1 MASACA
7 GPPGVVASPSPTST
21 RRPSSSPPSPTSSIP
36 TPKVTP
42 SPVPVFVGTSSE
54 IDPATRSRM
63 TESWHLGCPVPIE
76 DLRLLTMDHWGLD
89 GSVHG
94 GEMVVN
100 RSVAADVLK
109 VFGMLFDAH
118 FPIARMDL
126 VDEYGGDDD
135 LSMAADNTSA
145 FNCRRVTGGT
155 AWSEHAYGWAI
166 DINPVQNPYVTGGGT
181 VLSPAGEKYLD
192 RSNKSPGMIHAGDL
206 VVRVFASIGW
216 EWGGNWTAFQDYQH
230 FSATGK

>member
-1 MASACA
+1 M
-7 GPPGVVASPSPTST
+7 
-21 RRPSSSPPSPTSSIP
+21 
-36 TPKVTP
+36 
-42 SPVPVFVGTSSE
+42 
-54 IDPATRSRM
+54 
-63 TESWHLGCPVPIE
+63 E
-76 DLRLLTMDHWGLD
+76 DLSLLAMDYWGLD
-89 GSVHG
+89 GSVHV

-109 VFGMLFDAH
+109 VFGMLFDAR

-181 VLSPAGEKYLD
+181 VLPPAGGKYLD
-192 RSNKSPGMIHAGDL
+192 RSKKPPGMIHAGDR
-206 VVRVFASIGW
+206 VVRAFASIGW
-216 EWGGNWTAFQDYQH
+216 EWGGNWTAFHDYQH